1 MPWLLAIPPF
11 LYGVWSVGLVIVVGG
26 NLLVT
31 GRLRL
36 QHKSIGSLEL
46 TSLALVVFV
55 AIGYFCFGNVFFI
68 QHFGVMIY
76 SLLLIPVLYGEI
88 RGQPFTAQYAKQMYS
103 SDRWATRTFFEGTR
117 FLSRL
122 WGAIFV
128 VSILLAVFGI
138 NTLELIVL
146 PNLLVVLALVFGP
159 RIGHWYAI
167 RFSPKGAE

>member
-1 MPWLLAIPPF
+1 MERYADNRSQHNTRSGCIRR
-11 LYGVWSVGLVIVVGG
+11 I
-26 NLLVT
+26 T
-31 GRLRL
+31 G
-36 QHKSIGSLEL
+36 
-46 TSLALVVFV
+46 
-55 AIGYFCFGNVFFI
+55 
-68 QHFGVMIY
+68 
-76 SLLLIPVLYGEI
+76 P
-88 RGQPFTAQYAKQMYS
+88 RGPS
-103 SDRWATRTFFEGTR
+103 FEGTR

-128 VSILLAVFGI
+128 VSILLAVFGT